1 MIRLKVKEIAKAKGV
16 SMGKLGRLADID
28 YNTVKRLF
36 DDTRYSPTIDT
47 LHRVAKA
54 LGVTVNDLY
63 EEV

>member
-28 YNTVKRLF
+28 YNTGKRLF